1 MDQRIIAII
10 DGNSLINRAYY
21 AMQRPMITKEGLY
34 TQGVYGFINM
44 LEKLI
49 RDHEPSHMAVAF
61 DRKAP
66 TFRHEEYKDYK
77 AGRKKM
83 PMELAQQLPLLK
95 EVLSAMNIAT
105 LELDGYEADDI
116 IGTLAKKG
124 EAEGYQ
130 PLIVTGDRDELQLAS
145 ERTRVIITKKGISEF
160 EELDR
165 EGMIAKYGFPPEQF
179 IDYKGLMGDS
189 SDNIPG
195 VPGVG
200 EKTASALIL
209 EYGTI
214 ENLYDHLEEVS
225 KENLRKKLE
234 ENRTLA
240 FMSKRL
246 ATIDTNVPLE
256 MDLAEFTL
264 EEPDLDK
271 LVDCY
276 KKLEFNSFLKKIKG
290 NIPSAQKASNGP
302 AEKVDIWTLISPAD
316 LDAFMKK
323 VKNSSQWAITVFS
336 DHNHKKRPETQGIFC
351 LCQGIGCYVVH
362 QEDMISLFFQKM
374 NESRCGWVGHQLQN
388 DWYSLECIL
397 EETPGV
403 IDFDTAI
410 AAYVVDPSRSN
421 YHINTL
427 LLDFLGETVP
437 SLEEYFAEGTQLNL
451 FEDVHDKYR
460 EYGLLWCRQVLA
472 LKNVLEK
479 EVEKAEATEV
489 FYQIEM
495 PLVPV
500 LASMEWEGFP
510 VDPQVLIQL
519 GTEIE
524 DKLEG
529 MTETIHGLA
538 GMEFNINSPQQLSQV
553 LFEKLG
559 LPHGKKTTRGY
570 STGAD
575 VLEALMEKHPIIP
588 FVLEYRTFSKI
599 KSTYV
604 DGLLPLIHEDG
615 KIHAH
620 FQQTVAATGRISCT
634 EPNLQNIPIR
644 QELGRRIRKAFVA
657 GNGYLLMGADYRQ
670 IELRILAHLAGDETM
685 LDGFRRGEDIHRITA
700 AKVLGVPE
708 DDITP
713 EQRSRA
719 KAVNFG
725 VIYGM
730 SGFGLSEELGISR
743 MEAERYIQQYFDKY
757 HTVKDF
763 LDRLVREGK
772 EQGYSTTIFNRKRP
786 LPEITASNYIVRQM
800 GERLAMN
807 SPIQGSAADIIKKA
821 MIEVYQR
828 LRQEG
833 LGSKLILQVHDEL
846 ILRVVQGEEERVK
859 GLLCEC
865 MESAVVLKVP
875 LAVDF
880 HQGDDWYELK

>member
-1 MDQRIIAII
+1 
-10 DGNSLINRAYY
+10 
-21 AMQRPMITKEGLY
+21 
-34 TQGVYGFINM
+34 
-44 LEKLI
+44 
-49 RDHEPSHMAVAF
+49 
-61 DRKAP
+61 
-66 TFRHEEYKDYK
+66 
-77 AGRKKM
+77 
-83 PMELAQQLPLLK
+83 
-95 EVLSAMNIAT
+95 
-105 LELDGYEADDI
+105 
-116 IGTLAKKG
+116 
-124 EAEGYQ
+124 
-130 PLIVTGDRDELQLAS
+130 
-145 ERTRVIITKKGISEF
+145 
-160 EELDR
+160 
-165 EGMIAKYGFPPEQF
+165 
-179 IDYKGLMGDS
+179 
-189 SDNIPG
+189 
-195 VPGVG
+195 
-200 EKTASALIL
+200 
-209 EYGTI
+209 
-214 ENLYDHLEEVS
+214 
-225 KENLRKKLE
+225 
-234 ENRTLA
+234 
-240 FMSKRL
+240 
-246 ATIDTNVPLE
+246 
-256 MDLAEFTL
+256 
-264 EEPDLDK
+264 
-271 LVDCY
+271 
-276 KKLEFNSFLKKIKG
+276 
-290 NIPSAQKASNGP
+290 
-302 AEKVDIWTLISPAD
+302 
-316 LDAFMKK
+316 
-323 VKNSSQWAITVFS
+323 
-336 DHNHKKRPETQGIFC
+336 
-351 LCQGIGCYVVH
+351 
-362 QEDMISLFFQKM
+362 
-374 NESRCGWVGHQLQN
+374 
-388 DWYSLECIL
+388 
-397 EETPGV
+397 
-403 IDFDTAI
+403 
-410 AAYVVDPSRSN
+410 
-421 YHINTL
+421 
-427 LLDFLGETVP
+427 
-437 SLEEYFAEGTQLNL
+437 
-451 FEDVHDKYR
+451 
-460 EYGLLWCRQVLA
+460 
-472 LKNVLEK
+472 VLEK

-529 MTETIHGLA
+529 MTETIHSLA

-685 LDGFRRGEDIHRITA
+685 LEGFRRGEDIHRITA

-786 LPEITASNYIVRQM
+786 LPEITASNYMVRQM